1 MRIEDIKINGIE
13 NPVGFELDH
22 LKLSWK
28 VRERVSKKAENILI
42 EVSDKADFSK
52 CIWKKQ
58 GTNLDCTGE
67 KVGVRV
73 EPYTRYY
80 CRVTVT
86 GDAGDQGCGTTF
98 FERGKGKTAWVG
110 KFISTA
116 EEDKFH
122 PVFEKNFQVKSLT
135 GAQEA
140 VIRNGMSEKTASEKA
155 ISEDSA
161 LGNAAVEN
169 EMGIQKAR
177 LYVTGLGVY
186 EAYINGKKAGED
198 ILAPFYNDYR
208 EKIQYQTYDVTDHLL
223 IGQENQISIYCGN
236 GWYKGRLG
244 YEGASQCYGTRFAAI
259 VELHIWYEDGSETV
273 VATDETWTYR
283 GSDIEMSDLYDGEVL
298 NRQLWKEKEN
308 TAKPVRLIEKDQG
321 TLMGEISLTSSQ
333 LTERYSLPVKVKET
347 LTVQEIIHTQAG
359 EIVLDM
365 GQNMV
370 GFVEFDSN
378 LPAGTKVI
386 LDFGEVLQQ
395 GNFYN
400 DNYRTAKARYE
411 YISDGRREKVRPH
424 FTFFGFRYVR
434 VTGWPG
440 EVEPSVFRGCVVY
453 SDLETTTYFD
463 SSSAQLNRLA
473 KNCMW
478 GQKSNFLDM
487 PTDCPQRDERLGW
500 TGDAQV
506 FAPTA
511 CYNMDTR
518 AFYRKF
524 LKDLH
529 IEQRKQNGAIPNF
542 IPNLGGLPG
551 GSSVWGDVATF
562 IPMVLYHHYGDK
574 DELRQNYSMMK
585 EWVDWIIRSEEQNG
599 NQNLWNFGFHFG
611 DWLAQD
617 GISPQSMKGGTDDAL
632 VASLYYYASTGKVA
646 EAAEIL
652 GYKLE
657 AEYYH
662 EKAEKIRGAILDEFF
677 AVNGRLAI
685 DTQTAYLMCLNFGV
699 YRDKNKLIS
708 ELKERLRK
716 DCYKIKGGFVGATML
731 CQVLAQNGLEDVA
744 SYILFQEGFPGWMH
758 CVNLGAT
765 TIWERWNSILDD
777 GTISG
782 TDMNSLNHYSYGS
795 VMEYVYRYMAGIQE
809 AEPGFKKVRFAPQ
822 LNNKLGYVT
831 YSYDSVSGKYTS
843 AWKINEDGTVTVR
856 FEVPFG
862 CSAVAVLPDVAEMK
876 SFTELKDEKRENE
889 RSGTDGKENG
899 SKENPQNLQEEI
911 QLSAGIYEFCYRT
924 NRDYRK
930 AYTMNS
936 RLEEMQNDPRAMEI
950 LARKLPLAVDKI
962 NSQDPENLNLSLNEL
977 QYMFFLGFNPEMV
990 QSAAAELMHL
1000 DVVR

>member
-198 ILAPFYNDYR
+198 ILAPFCNDYR

-400 DNYRTAKARYE
+400 DNYRTAKARY
-411 YISDGRREKVRPH
+411 
-424 FTFFGFRYVR
+424 VR
-434 VTGWPG
+434 VTARGVGKCPPDHVRPG
-440 EVEPSVFRGCVVY
+440 
-453 SDLETTTYFD
+453 
-463 SSSAQLNRLA
+463 
-473 KNCMW
+473 
-478 GQKSNFLDM
+478 
-487 PTDCPQRDERLGW
+487 
-500 TGDAQV
+500 
-506 FAPTA
+506 
-511 CYNMDTR
+511 
-518 AFYRKF
+518 
-524 LKDLH
+524 
-529 IEQRKQNGAIPNF
+529 
-542 IPNLGGLPG
+542 
-551 GSSVWGDVATF
+551 
-562 IPMVLYHHYGDK
+562 
-574 DELRQNYSMMK
+574 
-585 EWVDWIIRSEEQNG
+585 
-599 NQNLWNFGFHFG
+599 
-611 DWLAQD
+611 
-617 GISPQSMKGGTDDAL
+617 
-632 VASLYYYASTGKVA
+632 
-646 EAAEIL
+646 
-652 GYKLE
+652 
-657 AEYYH
+657 
-662 EKAEKIRGAILDEFF
+662 
-677 AVNGRLAI
+677 
-685 DTQTAYLMCLNFGV
+685 
-699 YRDKNKLIS
+699 
-708 ELKERLRK
+708 
-716 DCYKIKGGFVGATML
+716 
-731 CQVLAQNGLEDVA
+731 
-744 SYILFQEGFPGWMH
+744 
-758 CVNLGAT
+758 
-765 TIWERWNSILDD
+765 
-777 GTISG
+777 
-782 TDMNSLNHYSYGS
+782 
-795 VMEYVYRYMAGIQE
+795 QE
-809 AEPGFKKVRFAPQ
+809 ARIFF
-822 LNNKLGYVT
+822 
-831 YSYDSVSGKYTS
+831 
-843 AWKINEDGTVTVR
+843 
-856 FEVPFG
+856 
-862 CSAVAVLPDVAEMK
+862 
-876 SFTELKDEKRENE
+876 DEIIVE
-889 RSGTDGKENG
+889 
-899 SKENPQNLQEEI
+899 
-911 QLSAGIYEFCYRT
+911 
-924 NRDYRK
+924 
-930 AYTMNS
+930 
-936 RLEEMQNDPRAMEI
+936 
-950 LARKLPLAVDKI
+950 
-962 NSQDPENLNLSLNEL
+962 
-977 QYMFFLGFNPEMV
+977 
-990 QSAAAELMHL
+990 
-1000 DVVR
+1000 